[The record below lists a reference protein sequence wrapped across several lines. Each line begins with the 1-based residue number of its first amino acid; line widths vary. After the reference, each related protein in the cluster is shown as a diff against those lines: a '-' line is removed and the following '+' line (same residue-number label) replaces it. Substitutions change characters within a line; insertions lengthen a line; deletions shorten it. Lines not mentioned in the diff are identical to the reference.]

1 MKKIIWLL
9 VGVACL
15 IWSTR
20 IYQVNQEKREVEL
33 YHMGEEIPCGQLIV
47 TATEACLYDSTEF
60 EERFGVA
67 TETIHAMETDEE
79 AYRIIGVCLRLE
91 NRGDTLITWEEI
103 GGEIG
108 EGFEAVIWRNGID
121 PYLGS
126 AVSPYEEGGLE
137 PDTTK
142 EIWYMTTVNR
152 RAFKEKSWK
161 NHEEQTF
168 YFVISLYPD
177 KTWIE
182 LDVRK
187 EYAK

>member
-1 MKKIIWLL
+1 MKKLIWLL
-9 VGVACL
+9 VGAACVF
-15 IWSTR
+15 WSTR
-20 IYQVNQEKREVEL
+20 IYQVNQGNREVEL
-33 YHMGEEIPCGQLIV
+33 YHIGEEISCGQVVV

-67 TETIHAMETDEE
+67 TETIRAMEADKE

-91 NRGDTLITWEEI
+91 NRGNTLIPWEEI

-108 EGFEAVIWRNGID
+108 EGFEAVVWRNGID

-126 AVSPYEEGGLE
+126 AVSTYEGKGLE
-137 PDTTK
+137 PGTAQ

-168 YFVISLYPD
+168 YFVVSLYPH
-177 KTWIE
+177 KKWIE
-182 LDVRK
+182 LDIRK
-187 EYAK
+187 E